1 MTLDPPMYE
10 LSSAFRDQDNLASL
24 FGSLN
29 NISFENKRELG
40 GGRGGGSEAV
50 EGNMDANALIA
61 LSPYLSENVTS
72 FNKGGQLSPKEYK
85 KVAKLGRFG
94 DTQLAHVTPE
104 EANLLKALGGSGTI
118 NPYTGLPENFRFFK
132 SLANIFM
139 GGAKAAKSILDPV
152 VENVVE
158 PVFDAAGE
166 VITPPLE
173 LTRDVLEKVGDDIV
187 APAVEGIAEG
197 STAALKGVGN
207 MAIAGMQWLNDLIFG
222 GGGTT
227 ETHYYNPYQES
238 PKGMEL
244 KRGPMEQETQQQI
257 PGVQMPGY
265 IASNVRKSADPAE
278 LVEGDW
284 VGDKENPFVTPN
296 VEEEIDYAAKGMKMP
311 RYNQGGHY
319 LQQANQ
325 AVAMNQLS
333 GLVANALQ
341 KRMPAQMPAA
351 NYGMK
356 MKKRYTNGGRF

>member
-1 MTLDPPMYE
+1 
-10 LSSAFRDQDNLASL
+10 
-24 FGSLN
+24 
-29 NISFENKRELG
+29 
-40 GGRGGGSEAV
+40 
-50 EGNMDANALIA
+50 MDANALIA

-132 SLANIFM
+132 SLANILM
-139 GGAKAAKSILDPV
+139 GGAKAVQSVLDPV

-158 PVFDAAGE
+158 PIFSTAGD
-166 VITPPLE
+166 VVVDPL
-173 LTRDVLEKVGDDIV
+173 LGGASDVLETVGDDIV
-187 APAVEGIAEG
+187 APAVKGIAEG
-197 STAALKGVGN
+197 SRDLIRGVGDV
-207 MAIAGMQWLNDLIFG
+207 AIGGMQWLNDLIFG
-222 GGGTT
+222 GGTTT